1 MEEEYYG
8 KVYIKYK
15 NGFKVS
21 ALDEYRASYD
31 FDENTESVYFMNCYF
46 GNVGSVWITSSDNT
60 KINFIN
66 CGFGYINIEKG
77 TVFISNCHG
86 RNIECTNANRFVING
101 ENGFDYLNI
110 EAKNIVLNGK
120 LSSFYRK
127 KIHGNIEFKTDLFI
141 AEESVLGPSSYD
153 ETIID
158 ADSLSIV
165 DSKIYSESLDLYY
178 KNIYVNNSTLNA
190 KDIALNESL
199 HHFDK
204 LTEIDFNKYDVK
216 RLLAED
222 KLLNFLK
229 KLQQQI
235 TEINDIDTTIEMNKI
250 ANTAW
255 RKIKTLEEQRDELDD
270 EIREIYDNLKKEKE
284 QKVLSLSK
292 RNAINLLPKQ

>member
-1 MEEEYYG
+1 MEEEYRG
-8 KVYIKYK
+8 KVYIKNK
-15 NGFKVS
+15 NGFKAF
-21 ALDEYRASYD
+21 ALYEYISSFD
-31 FDENTESVYFMNCYF
+31 FDENTESVYFINCWF
-46 GNVGSVWITSSDNT
+46 TIDESVWITSSDNT

-66 CGFGYINIEKG
+66 CVFDYINIEKG
-77 TVFISNCHG
+77 NIFISNCYG
-86 RNIECTNANRFVING
+86 RHIDSKETNRFTING
-101 ENGFDYLNI
+101 ENIFNYLDI
-110 EAKNIVLNGK
+110 ESKNIVLNGN
-120 LSSFYRK
+120 LSKDYD
-127 KIHGNIEFKTDLFI
+127 GNLRVKTDLFI

-153 ETIID
+153 VTIIE

-216 RLLAED
+216 RLLVED

-235 TEINDIDTTIEMNKI
+235 TEINDIDTTIELNKI

-270 EIREIYDNLKKEKE
+270 EIREIYDNLKEEKK